1 MDLDGWADLFFFFY
15 LLKNE
20 QERDIEHE
28 KVPPEMSIV
37 PTAGKQVSSPLYDMA
52 APLPP
57 RDTIVTL
64 L

>member
-1 MDLDGWADLFFFFY
+1 MGGQIFFIIIIFF

-28 KVPPEMSIV
+28 EVPPEMSIV

-52 APLPP
+52 APFPP